1 MIQLE
6 ILLQNKATSVLKP
19 RIANNVLEDLSK
31 QHIWTEAK
39 HWDLPGPQPASPPE
53 SLSYCRL
60 DLADQTC
67 SHARQ
72 TFPVN
77 KTL

>member
-6 ILLQNKATSVLKP
+6 ILLQNKATNSQQ
-19 RIANNVLEDLSK
+19 RLEDLSK

-53 SLSYCRL
+53 SLSYCCL